1 MENIKQVALELFAVH
16 GADRVSMDEIAEKA
30 GVSKVTIYKYFGSKE
45 DLYAEAINLFVDE
58 ALAAT
63 EQVLNSDM
71 DFLAKLKTVLTM
83 QTSSFQWVNA
93 DYLYQLWELDSRT
106 AGISEGVRS
115 RVKALMFR
123 FYEEGVQQGYI
134 EPDTSFDLLFL
145 YADVFRAGLKARMVD
160 REAALVDKQA
170 LEQLYDLY
178 FFGFIKRE

>member
-106 AGISEGVRS
+106 ASISEGVRS
-115 RVKALMFR
+115 RVKALMYR

-134 EPDTSFDLLFL
+134 DPDTAFDLLYL
-145 YADVFRAGLKARMVD
+145 YADVFRAGLKAWMVD
-160 REAALVDKQA
+160 REAALVDKQV
-170 LEQLYDLY
+170 LEQLYELY
-178 FFGFIKRE
+178 FFGFIKRK